1 MTINQTVTNHDL
13 TKKPEMRKT
22 TIKHVSKK
30 NLRSDSLNGWL
41 VVVLFWPAIV
51 LAELAPSA
59 MKRLNE
65 LGPENA
71 KIEQRVGLWD
81 VTETVWAAPGV
92 TPVTTTG
99 LVAERTMMGQ
109 LFQEFIRPLTDTSH
123 KEIKRTELLSFNRVE
138 GRWEYV
144 SFDTRAPVGLMTA
157 WSSSGG
163 DGATIDLVFA
173 PFAFVGAGTEVT
185 GQMLRMEQVIK
196 YQDAD
201 HDVKD
206 QYFTMADG
214 TGTRWLAH
222 RYAYTR
228 RLKTP

>member
-1 MTINQTVTNHDL
+1 MRRTNI
-13 TKKPEMRKT
+13 KP
-22 TIKHVSKK
+22 VSEK
-30 NLRSDSLNGWL
+30 NRRSNSLACWL
-41 VVVLFWPAIV
+41 ALILLLPAV
-51 LAELAPSA
+51 ALAEPASLA
-59 MKRLNE
+59 MTRLND

-71 KIEQRVGLWD
+71 KIEGRVGLWD

-92 TPVTTTG
+92 APVTTTG

-109 LFQEFIRPLTDTSH
+109 LFQEFIRPLADTSH
-123 KEIKRTELLSFNRVE
+123 KEIKRTDLLSFNRVE

-157 WSSSGG
+157 SSSSRG
-163 DGATIDLVFA
+163 DGVTIDLVFA
-173 PFAFVGAGTEVT
+173 PFAVAGAGTEVT

-222 RYAYTR
+222 RYTYTR
-228 RLKTP
+228 RLETP

>member
-1 MTINQTVTNHDL
+1 MNNTRIFSMYSLPRYRQFFGFALAAVL
-13 TKKPEMRKT
+13 TP
-22 TIKHVSKK
+22 
-30 NLRSDSLNGWL
+30 G
-41 VVVLFWPAIV
+41 VVLSQQAP
-51 LAELAPSA
+51 LA
-59 MKRLNE
+59 MTRLND

-71 KIEQRVGLWD
+71 LIERRAGLWD
-81 VTETVWAAPGV
+81 VTETVWATPGAS
-92 TPVTTTG
+92 PVTTTG

-157 WSSSGG
+157 SSSNRG

-173 PFAFVGAGTEVT
+173 PFAFVGVGTEVT

-214 TGTRWLAH
+214 TGTSWLAH
-222 RYAYTR
+222 RYTYTR